1 MDTSDLRGIKRLL
14 KGSTPQ
20 GFNSR
25 GKWEIGNGEMV
36 KGGIGKKEK
45 WERGKVSH

>member
-1 MDTSDLRGIKRLL
+1 MGNR
-14 KGSTPQ
+14 
-20 GFNSR
+20 
-25 GKWEIGNGEMV
+25 EIGKGEMV